1 MSLQE
6 LKTHLYE
13 GIARSNDAAL
23 LEMVAEILDAAA
35 NMQDSDVESDRLLAS
50 ALEGETEIETG
61 QSVTLEMLK
70 KSMHSAMLEGLAERT
85 RDGLDG

>member
-13 GIARSNDAAL
+13 GIAKSNDAAL

-35 NMQDSDVESDRLLAS
+35 HTQDSDEENDRLLTS
-50 ALEGETEIETG
+50 ALEGEAEIVAG
-61 QSVTLEMLK
+61 QSVTLDMLR
-70 KSMHSAMLEGLAERT
+70 KSMQAAMLEGLAERK
-85 RDGLDG
+85 REIA

>member
-13 GIARSNDAAL
+13 GIAKSNDAAL

-35 NMQDSDVESDRLLAS
+35 HAQDSDEENDRLLNS
-50 ALEGETEIETG
+50 ALKGEAEIEAG
-61 QSVTLEMLK
+61 QSVTLDMLK
-70 KSMHSAMLEGLAERT
+70 KSMHTAMLEGLAERK

>member
-6 LKTHLYE
+6 LKNHLYE

-35 NMQDSDVESDRLLAS
+35 NTQDSDVESDRLLAS
-50 ALEGETEIETG
+50 ALEGEAEIEAG
-61 QSVTLEMLK
+61 QSVTLDMLK
-70 KSMHSAMLEGLAERT
+70 KSMHSAMQEGLAERNPEGN
-85 RDGLDG
+85 RV